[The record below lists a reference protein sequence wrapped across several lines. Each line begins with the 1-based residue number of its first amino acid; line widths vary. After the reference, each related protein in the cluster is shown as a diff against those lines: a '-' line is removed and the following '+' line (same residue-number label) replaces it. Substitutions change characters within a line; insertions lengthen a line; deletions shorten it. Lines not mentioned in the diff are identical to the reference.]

1 MNRVLIVGY
10 FGFRNFGD
18 EWLLINLIK
27 LIKKFS
33 KNKIEI
39 SLLYNNNEYKVINNI
54 QYIPRWKIFWLIKT
68 ICKVDKVIYC
78 GGLFQ
83 DYSSVFSF
91 LYYLFIFFLSKLF
104 FKKVILLNTEFS
116 FRKIPYF
123 VRYILSYISDF
134 VVFRNDI
141 ELKKIKKFIN
151 KNKFIFSPDICY
163 IEENIVEKN
172 KLFLKNF
179 KKIGLIIKSEKKD
192 KDLLKNFCESL
203 AKKHHLI
210 FIPFHLE
217 EDYKF
222 ILEITKDI
230 KNCEIR
236 VWDKIENYK
245 YIFEDIDLVITS
257 RLHGVVLSDNLKLPF
272 ICFSEQEKIR
282 NFILSIYKS
291 YPPTLNELRITSLDD
306 FIIYP
311 NLKNNFTTQIE
322 ETFRFL
328 ATLKYI

>member
-10 FGFRNFGD
+10 FGFGNFGD

-222 ILEITKDI
+222 ILGITKDI

-236 VWDKIENYK
+236 VWDRIENYK

-291 YPPTLNELRITSLDD
+291 YPPTLNELRIASLSD